1 VSSTDRSH
9 EERGVA
15 VTLNYVLVIAISTTL
30 VTGLLIVGGSF
41 VEDQRE
47 RVIENELSVIGNHMA
62 SNLEQVDRFA
72 AASDDEPEAAY
83 VNQTLQ
89 RSVTGSTYTVQL
101 TQNPSQVVLSS
112 ARPDVTVRVN
122 VSVSE
127 PLDTDSFAT
136 GGQMSVYYDPDAAGG
151 SGRLVIDNV

>member
-1 VSSTDRSH
+1 MSRADRD
-9 EERGVA
+9 ERSVA

-30 VTGLLIVGGSF
+30 VTGLLIAGGSF

-72 AASDDEPEAAY
+72 AAGSGVTDAAY

-89 RSVTGSTYTVQL
+89 RSVTGSAYTVQL
-101 TQNPSQVVLSS
+101 TTNPDQVVLISL
-112 ARPDVTVRVN
+112 RPEVVVRVN

-136 GGQMSVYYDPDAAGG
+136 GGQMTVYYDSDASGG
-151 SGRLVIDNV
+151 GRLVVDDA